1 MIERSF
7 SDNGKILILFSQIQH
22 RRSSKSSFNGSKPES
37 RRGSI
42 EQLILA
48 NAVNDEENELFLSQ
62 AAEIDDKFCLDS
74 KPGMYSVCDFW
85 YSSLCT
91 KISKKA

>member
-1 MIERSF
+1 M
-7 SDNGKILILFSQIQH
+7 NQCTAVMGLN
-22 RRSSKSSFNGSKPES
+22 SSKSSFNGSKPES

-62 AAEIDDKFCLDS
+62 AAEIDDKFCR
-74 KPGMYSVCDFW
+74 KP
-85 YSSLCT
+85 L
-91 KISKKA
+91 